1 MSMRL
6 LRFKGSAVQIDAV
19 GEHALRLAQFTLPQL
34 VCDSAEAVDPIPCL
48 HIFAQENETYCLEED
63 GAAPVVGSFGAAAV
77 TLMGRATY
85 HLADQSSAGAV
96 FHGAL
101 VERQGK
107 GLALLGA
114 SGAGKSTLAAW
125 LAGKGFTCLTD
136 ELVFAAGDDFKASGL
151 ARPVFLKGNTAAL
164 FPDLAQRGAVP
175 VEGSPN
181 RAAGWLAPLYPKE
194 TDAVKLHGVV
204 FPQYQAGA
212 KTQVEALSRPG
223 AAVALAGL
231 LVNARNLP
239 ENGFP
244 AVLRL
249 ARTVPAWKIVYSK
262 LDENVKYFME
272 SLI

>member
-1 MSMRL
+1 MTRRF
-6 LRFKGSAVQIDAV
+6 LRFAGSAVRVEAAD
-19 GEHALRLAQFTLPQL
+19 ERALRLAQFTLPQL
-34 VCDSAEAVDPIPCL
+34 VGDAPEAIDSIPCL
-48 HIFAQENETYCLEED
+48 RVFAGQDDTYRLEED
-63 GAAPVVGSFGAAAV
+63 GAAPLTGSFGAAAV
-77 TLMGRATY
+77 ALMERATY
-85 HLADQSSAGAV
+85 HLADQSRAGAV

-101 VERQGK
+101 VQRQGQ

-136 ELVFAAGDDFKASGL
+136 ELVFAAGDGPVVSGL

-164 FPDLAQRGAVP
+164 FPDLAQRGAVA
-175 VEGSPN
+175 VEGLPN
-181 RAAGWLAPLYPKE
+181 RAAGWLAPLVPQA
-194 TDAVKLHGVV
+194 TGAVKLHGVV
-204 FPQYQAGA
+204 FPRYQAGA
-212 KTQVEALSRPG
+212 EMQVAALSRPG

-239 ENGFP
+239 DNGFP

-262 LDENVKYFME
+262 LDEIVKYFME